1 MKRKRDTAPLSTR
14 VKPIVKPR
22 PMLKEQPALSPEQI
36 EEIKARALKETK
48 KKGRKIDKTVV
59 KYEVRAL

>member
-1 MKRKRDTAPLSTR
+1 M
-14 VKPIVKPR
+14 V
-22 PMLKEQPALSPEQI
+22 KEQPALSPEQI